1 MSNIILGFPNR
12 VDTATLSGGSWTG
25 LANLKDRNTYSL
37 ARSAN
42 VTTDSTKFDVDLG
55 STNYN
60 IHALSLHSHNL
71 TVNATWRITVGTS
84 AGASDVYDS
93 GFISVWQIAFDSD
106 LNEFEQGAYWAD
118 VVNDQ
123 NVRSHFSI
131 VSTFANT
138 ARANQY
144 IRVEIND
151 TANTDGYV
159 EIGRLG
165 IWSGFKPAKNAVWG
179 LQHGWDDSNSVVN
192 YAISGEMNYNK
203 FRAKRTVNMS
213 FDFLTDSEANTA
225 YELMRRAGRT
235 GEVMYIPDPADM
247 SYSQRYGFRGTF
259 RQLGALEKTNLDVNT
274 KEFQLT
280 ELL

>member
-1 MSNIILGFPNR
+1 MANLILGWPNR
-12 VDTATLSGGSWTG
+12 TDTSTLSGGSWVG
-25 LANLKDRNTYSL
+25 LANLQDRNTYTL

-42 VTTDSTKFDVDLG
+42 ALTTSTQFDIDLG
-55 STNYN
+55 TSNYN
-60 IHALSLHSHNL
+60 IHGVSLHSHNL
-71 TVNATWRITVGTS
+71 SINATWRVTVGTS
-84 AGASDVYDS
+84 AGASDIYDS

-106 LNEFEQGAYWAD
+106 LNQFEQNAYWPD

-131 VSTFANT
+131 ISTFGGNP
-138 ARANQY
+138 RANQF

-151 TANTDGYV
+151 TANADGYV

-165 IWSGFKPAKNAVWG
+165 VWSGFQPTKNAAWG

-192 YAISGEMNYNK
+192 FALSGEMNYEK
-203 FRAKRTVNMS
+203 RRAKRVANFS
-213 FDFLTDSEANTA
+213 FDLLTDSEGQTV
-225 YELMRRAGRT
+225 YELMRRSGRT

-247 SYSQRYGFRGTF
+247 AYSQRYGFRGTL
-259 RQLGALEKTNLDVNT
+259 RSLGALEKSSLDVNT
-274 KEFQLT
+274 SEIQLT